1 MPFEAAYER
10 IMAEAAKNSASS
22 SEAET
27 TAGHGHQLH
36 TTADS
41 V

>member
-27 TAGHGHQLH
+27 TPRDGRLLQ